1 MGKREQEELR
11 RLEAALLE
19 SEYQD
24 ETPVDE
30 LDLLEDTW
38 QEVTDVRYDMY
49 NADYADVDLDDYS
62 EDIYRGRRS
71 NSALPLVAMLSIA
84 TLIAMIAWLL
94 KFLGVM

>member
-62 EDIYRGRRS
+62 EDIHRGRRS
-71 NSALPLVAMLSIA
+71 NSVLPLVAMLAIA
-84 TLIAMIAWLL
+84 ALIAMIAWLL

>member
-1 MGKREQEELR
+1 MRKREQEELR

-24 ETPVDE
+24 EIPVDE
-30 LDLLEDTW
+30 LDLLDDTW

-49 NADYADVDLDDYS
+49 NTDYTDVDLDDYS
-62 EDIYRGRRS
+62 EDIHRGRR
-71 NSALPLVAMLSIA
+71 NSALPLVAVLAIA
-84 TLIAMIAWLL
+84 ALIAMIAWLL